1 MTPGTWRAFRAQ
13 RDPAMRAIDRKLV
26 RDLSRLQGQVITI
39 GLVIACGVAAYV
51 ALRGTHRSLLHARD
65 AYYERYRFPDVFAR
79 LERAPDSLRARIEAL
94 SGVARAET
102 RIVQPAR
109 IRIAGMAEPAL
120 AHIVSIQLP
129 GMWLGSSI
137 AQALVASADP
147 EVYRF
152 PPGTPLL
159 EVGDVTIGLR
169 APGSRTGRARPHGWS
184 AGDRAPERAHRR
196 RRTRGRRR
204 DPSSTSHSSR
214 L

>member
-94 SGVARAET
+94 SGVARAVWVARDPDPALRAGGRALQSARVT
-102 RIVQPAR
+102 GGAR
-109 IRIAGMAEPAL
+109 IP
-120 AHIVSIQLP
+120 
-129 GMWLGSSI
+129 
-137 AQALVASADP
+137 SA
-147 EVYRF
+147 
-152 PPGTPLL
+152 T
-159 EVGDVTIGLR
+159 TR
-169 APGSRTGRARPHGWS
+169 AP
-184 AGDRAPERAHRR
+184 
-196 RRTRGRRR
+196 
-204 DPSSTSHSSR
+204 SSMRSLGCTITC
-214 L
+214 